1 MTDRQLHS
9 KLRPLAVVA
18 VMMLAGLVLFTSP
31 KRQLVTEYDNA
42 PLAASAIVCAD

>member
-31 KRQLVTEYDNA
+31 KRQLVIEYGSALRAVD
-42 PLAASAIVCAD
+42 AAGCMD